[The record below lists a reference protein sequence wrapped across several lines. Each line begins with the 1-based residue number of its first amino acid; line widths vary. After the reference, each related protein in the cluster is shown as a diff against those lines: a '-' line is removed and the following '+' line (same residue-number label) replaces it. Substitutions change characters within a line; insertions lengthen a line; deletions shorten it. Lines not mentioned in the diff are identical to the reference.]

1 MTTLPDHVLHSPPRY
16 QERTRGKFGLLFD
29 PEAPNWIATDESG
42 AEILRWVDGHRTVSD
57 LVGQYRTHA
66 GKDWAEAWLDV
77 STFLNHALRTD
88 FLRTEPF
95 DRPNYPGRGELI
107 KEHAPEELWLHVT
120 NRCNLSCAHCLVDS
134 SPKGIEGLSG
144 ERWLGI
150 VEEAKQLGVRQF
162 YITGGEPFLRSD
174 LLDIVRAICSD
185 SELVILTNAMFFR
198 PDTLER
204 LKDVSG
210 GRLTLQVSIDG
221 PDAAT
226 HNAIRGSGFERTL
239 EGTRALLEAGFRP
252 TVSTVVT
259 RSNIATLGRFPRF
272 LSDLG
277 VGRHHLL
284 WDHKQGRAID
294 DEEMQSPSTDEII
307 ETLDYYLQ
315 SARSCGVELDNYEVA
330 RERVQGRRGVKMD
343 LSVAGVSSFCV
354 YADGTVYPSAALVG
368 VPELRMGHVDE
379 QSLGDIWKE
388 SSVAKSLRRSSVVDK
403 NDCRQCY
410 LACICGGGDIE
421 HSFFYSGSVLGK
433 DPFSP
438 VHEWLLL
445 GAIEQIASENKAHQ
459 GRSGYDSPTVVAA
472 MGDSLSEMQT
482 VEAGG
487 FEIAVSRSTCVLSV
501 DLERSREKVRQFY
514 AEAAVEPQEALC
526 CPTAYDREDLE
537 ALPREVVEVS
547 YGCGS
552 PIRFAGVESGETYVD
567 LGSGGGIDCFIAARR
582 VGPNGRVIGIDM
594 TPEMVERAERNRPV
608 VAQSLGYDVV
618 EFRRGYLEQLPLD
631 DGVAD
636 IVTSNC
642 VINLSPDK
650 RRVLSEMWRVLK
662 NHGRAIISDTVSE
675 SKIPQRMKAN
685 PRLWGECV
693 SGALTEN
700 EYFATLEQVG
710 FYGLSLVEKSFW
722 KEIEGHRFYSLII
735 RGFKFGKNGV
745 CNFEGQRA
753 VYLGPQKAVVDE
765 EGHLFPRNEAVGICT
780 DTAAKLSRPPYA
792 GSFLVLNPEGDASLA
807 EVACCEPGQCC

>member
-1 MTTLPDHVLHSPPRY
+1 MTTLPGHVLHAPPHY
-16 QERTRGKFGLLFD
+16 EERMRGKFGLLFD
-29 PEAPNWIATDESG
+29 PAAPNWIATDESG
-42 AEILRWVDGHRTVSD
+42 AEILRWVDGRRTVSD
-57 LVGQYRTHA
+57 LVGQYRTHS
-66 GKDWAEAWLDV
+66 GKDWAEAWLDT

-95 DRPNYPGRGELI
+95 DRPNYPGRGALI
-107 KEHAPEELWLHVT
+107 TEHSPEELWLHVT
-120 NRCNLSCAHCLVDS
+120 NRCNLTCGHCLVSS
-134 SPKGIEGLSG
+134 SPSGIEGLST

-150 VEEAKQLGVRQF
+150 VAEAKQLGVRQF

-174 LLDIVRAICSD
+174 ILDIVAAICND

-198 PDTLER
+198 GDTMEK
-204 LKDVSG
+204 LKDVSI
-210 GRLTLQVSIDG
+210 GRLSLQVSIDG

-239 EGTRALLEAGFRP
+239 EGTRALLEAGFEP
-252 TVSTVVT
+252 TASTVVT
-259 RSNIATLGRFPRF
+259 RSNINTLGRFPRF

-277 VGRHHLL
+277 VRRHHLL

-294 DEEMQSPSTDEII
+294 AEAMQSPSPNEII
-307 ETLDYYLQ
+307 ETLDFYLQ
-315 SARSCGVELDNYEVA
+315 SSNSCGVELDNYEVA
-330 RERVQGRRGVKMD
+330 LERVQGRRGVKMD
-343 LSVAGVSSFCV
+343 LSVAGMSSFCV
-354 YADGTVYPSAALVG
+354 YADGAVYPSAALVG
-368 VPELRMGHVDE
+368 VPELRMGHVDT
-379 QSLGDIWKE
+379 QSLESIWKE
-388 SSVAKSLRRSSVVDK
+388 SSEARTLRQSSVVEKD
-403 NDCRQCY
+403 DCRQCY

-421 HSFFYSGSVLGK
+421 HSFFYSGSILGK
-433 DPFSP
+433 DPFST

-445 GAIEQIASENKAHQ
+445 RAIEQIASQNKSHE
-459 GRSGYDSPTVVAA
+459 GRSGYDSPTVIAA
-472 MGDSLSEMQT
+472 MGDSLSEMKT
-482 VEAGG
+482 VETGG
-487 FEIAVSRSTCVLSV
+487 FEIASSRSTCVLSV

-514 AEAAVEPQEALC
+514 AEAALEPQAALC
-526 CPTAYDREDLE
+526 CPTAYDMEDLD
-537 ALPREVVEVS
+537 ALPKEVVEVS

-552 PIRFAGVESGETYVD
+552 PIRFAGLDNDETYVD

-582 VGPNGRVIGIDM
+582 VGPNGRIIGIDM
-594 TPEMVERAERNRPV
+594 TPEMVERAERNRPI
-608 VAQSLGYDVV
+608 VAESLGYDVV

-636 IVTSNC
+636 VVTSNC
-642 VINLSPDK
+642 VVNLSPDK

-675 SKIPQRMKAN
+675 STIPHHMKSN

-700 EYFATLEQVG
+700 EYFAMLEQVG

-722 KEIEGHRFYSLII
+722 KEIEGYRFYSLII

-745 CNFEGQRA
+745 CYFEGQRA

-765 EGHLFPRNEAVGICT
+765 EGHLFPRNEAVQICA

-792 GSFLVLNPEGDASLA
+792 GAFLVLDTDSDALS
-807 EVACCEPGQCC
+807 EVTCCDPGQCC